1 MIKTT
6 ETVYKCENCDF
17 FTIDPERAKMHEKHC
32 RTRYQVFLLAKE
44 KQIGWDLLVRTKEPS
59 DLNELEYFVPTKDKP
74 DYTYKPFDFYC
85 WIPTK
90 HQEDIDKA
98 KELLINAAKKHI
110 KAFLN
115 DLEINDV
122 EVDIK

>member
-6 ETVYKCENCDF
+6 ETVYRCENCDF
-17 FTIDPERAKMHEKHC
+17 FTLDSERAKMHEKYC

-44 KQIGWDLLVRTKEPS
+44 KQIGWDLLVRTKEPA
-59 DLNELEYFVPTKDKP
+59 DLDKLEYFVPTKDKH

-90 HQEDIDKA
+90 HQKDIDKA

-122 EVDIK
+122 EVDVK

>member
-6 ETVYKCENCDF
+6 ETVYRCENCDF
-17 FTIDPERAKMHEKHC
+17 FTLDSERAKIHEKHC
-32 RTRYQVFLLAKE
+32 RTRYQVFLIAKE
-44 KQIGWDLLVRTKEPS
+44 KQIGWDLLVRAKEPADPDS
-59 DLNELEYFVPTKDKP
+59 LEYFHAFPSSD
-74 DYTYKPFDFYC
+74 TYSYRPFDLYC

-115 DLEINDV
+115 DLETNNV
-122 EVDIK
+122 EVDVR